1 MDSLLA
7 SFFSWLGCRD
17 LSNLVFQQRTNCY
30 HSERHQQQYLW
41 RLHQHFMAWVTFTSL
56 LPNVVVD
63 CKQFIINCWLRA
75 MLEKWVCRGWFRE
88 TRGRER
94 PLLQPVR
101 SHPYFLN
108 YNGPYLHSSS
118 LGTDGNG
125 ATVRTSLFDY
135 SKALHLI
142 DHFILVRTFCN
153 QCKLPPNIIDW
164 ITDFLSDRS

>member
-1 MDSLLA
+1 MAETSFTKQWSVDSLLA

-56 LPNVVVD
+56 LPNVVAD

-94 PLLQPVR
+94 PWLQPVR
-101 SHPYFLN
+101 SPPYFLN
-108 YNGPYLHSSS
+108 YNGPYQHAAQLLLRYGRKQS
-118 LGTDGNG
+118 N
-125 ATVRTSLFDY
+125 R
-135 SKALHLI
+135 K
-142 DHFILVRTFCN
+142 
-153 QCKLPPNIIDW
+153 NIIIW
-164 ITDFLSDRS
+164 LQ